1 MARLPQ
7 AVIVHPVL
15 VTLLIVPVVMGCCIV
30 AAVLRPAEVGFVSSS
45 GDYKVEYVDAKLF
58 FTFRDLAYLKITEQ
72 KHPERVFRS
81 PLIAANSLEMNQLE
95 NSQYVGV
102 DWVRFDKMKHR
113 FEIVIL
119 GWHGSVMSAFI
130 SNTPYVVFSNE

>member
-7 AVIVHPVL
+7 AVIFHPLL
-15 VTLLIVPVVMGCCIV
+15 VTLLIVPVTMGCCTV

-45 GDYKVEYVDAKLF
+45 GDYKVEYIDAKLF
-58 FTFRDLAYLKITEQ
+58 LTFRELAYLRITEI
-72 KHPERVFRS
+72 KHPEHVFRS
-81 PLIAANSLEMNQLE
+81 PFISTVSLEMDQLE

-102 DWVRFDKMKHR
+102 DWVRFDKIKCR
-113 FEIVIL
+113 FELVIL
-119 GWHGSVMSAFI
+119 GWHGSFMSAFI